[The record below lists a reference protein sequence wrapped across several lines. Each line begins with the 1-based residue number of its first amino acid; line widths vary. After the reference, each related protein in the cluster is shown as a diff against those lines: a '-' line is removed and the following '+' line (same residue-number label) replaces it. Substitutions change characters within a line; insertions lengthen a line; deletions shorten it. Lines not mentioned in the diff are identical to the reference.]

1 MVRTI
6 PGAIFPQGAIPWPD
20 SPPGPL
26 PATAMAPGYTG
37 SMLQL
42 DRITRAYE
50 LGGERAGV
58 FDVSLTVPK
67 GCVAVLAGPS
77 GSGKTTLLQLAGLL
91 DAPDEGEVRLN
102 GEAVSALSEKASCDL
117 RLRHL
122 GFVFQAF
129 NLVPVLSALE
139 NVMLPLQLRGMPEAE
154 ARLRAEAALD
164 RVGLSDRAHHL
175 PGQLSGGQQQR
186 AAIARALAPDP
197 LLVLA
202 DEPTA
207 SLDHAHGGPL
217 MDLMAELAAERGV
230 TFLVASHDPSVI
242 ARAHIVF
249 RLMDGRLVEPL

>member
-1 MVRTI
+1 
-6 PGAIFPQGAIPWPD
+6 
-20 SPPGPL
+20 
-26 PATAMAPGYTG
+26 
-37 SMLQL
+37 MLQL
-42 DRITRAYE
+42 RNLTRAYE

-58 FDVSLTVPK
+58 FGVSLDVPK
-67 GCVAVLAGPS
+67 GCLAVLAGPS

-91 DAPDEGEVRLN
+91 DEPDEGEVRLD
-102 GEAVSALSEKASCDL
+102 GEPVSSLPEKARCDL
-117 RLRHL
+117 RLRRL

-139 NVMLPLQLRGMPEAE
+139 NVMLPLQLQGVAEVE
-154 ARLRAEAALD
+154 ARPRAEAALA
-164 RVGLSDRAHHL
+164 RVGLADRCHHR

-217 MDLMAELAAERGV
+217 MDLMAELALERGV

-242 ARAHIVF
+242 ARAHRVF
-249 RLMDGRLVEPL
+249 RLADGRLVEAS

>member
-1 MVRTI
+1 
-6 PGAIFPQGAIPWPD
+6 
-20 SPPGPL
+20 
-26 PATAMAPGYTG
+26 
-37 SMLQL
+37 MLEL
-42 DRITRAYE
+42 RGITRTYE

-58 FDVSLTVPK
+58 FGVSLEVPA
-67 GCVAVLAGPS
+67 GCLAVIAGPS

-91 DAPDEGEVRLN
+91 DKPDAGTIALDGQEVS
-102 GEAVSALSEKASCDL
+102 GLSERERCHL
-117 RLRHL
+117 RLRRL

-139 NVMLPLQLRGMPEAE
+139 NAMLPLQLQDLPESE
-154 ARLRAEAALD
+154 ARSRAEAALD
-164 RVGLSDRAHHL
+164 RVGLADRRHHR

-186 AAIARALAPDP
+186 VAIARALAPDP

-217 MDLMAELAAERGV
+217 MDLMADLASERGV

-242 ARAHIVF
+242 ARAHRVF
-249 RLMDGRLVEPL
+249 RLMDGRLVEGS

>member
-1 MVRTI
+1 
-6 PGAIFPQGAIPWPD
+6 
-20 SPPGPL
+20 
-26 PATAMAPGYTG
+26 
-37 SMLQL
+37 MLEF
-42 DRITRAYE
+42 RAITRAYE

-58 FDVSLTVPK
+58 FGVSLTVPK
-67 GCVAVLAGPS
+67 GRLAVLAGPS

-91 DAPDEGEVRLN
+91 DTPDEGEVRLA
-102 GEAVSALSEKASCDL
+102 GELVSSLPEKARCDL
-117 RLRHL
+117 RLRRL

-139 NVMLPLQLRGMPEAE
+139 NVMLPLQLQGRTEAE
-154 ARLRAEAALD
+154 ARERAEAALA
-164 RVGLSDRAHHL
+164 RVGLADRRHHH

-186 AAIARALAPDP
+186 TAIARALAPEP

-217 MDLMAELAAERGV
+217 LDLMAELAQERGA

-242 ARAHIVF
+242 ARAHTVF
-249 RLMDGRLVEPL
+249 RLLDGKLVEVG

>member
-1 MVRTI
+1 
-6 PGAIFPQGAIPWPD
+6 
-20 SPPGPL
+20 
-26 PATAMAPGYTG
+26 
-37 SMLQL
+37 MLQFRNL
-42 DRITRAYE
+42 TRAYE

-58 FDVSLTVPK
+58 FGVSLAVPK
-67 GCVAVLAGPS
+67 GCLAVLAGPS

-91 DAPDEGEVRLN
+91 DQPDEGAVLLN
-102 GEAVSALSEKASCDL
+102 GQEVSGLSERERCDL

-139 NVMLPLQLRGMPEAE
+139 NVMLPLHLQGLTETE
-154 ARLRAEAALD
+154 ARRRAGAALD
-164 RVGLSDRAHHL
+164 RVGLADRHHHR

-217 MDLMAELAAERGV
+217 MDLMAELAAERGS
-230 TFLVASHDPSVI
+230 TFLVASHDPAVI
-242 ARAHIVF
+242 ARADHVF
-249 RLMDGRLVEPL
+249 RLADGKLIEEEHR

>member
-1 MVRTI
+1 
-6 PGAIFPQGAIPWPD
+6 
-20 SPPGPL
+20 
-26 PATAMAPGYTG
+26 
-37 SMLQL
+37 MLEL
-42 DRITRAYE
+42 RNLTRAYE

-58 FDVSLTVPK
+58 FAVSLQVPK
-67 GCVAVLAGPS
+67 GCLAVLAGPS

-91 DAPDEGEVRLN
+91 DTPDEGEVLLD
-102 GEAVSALSEKASCDL
+102 GVAVSSLPERTRCDL
-117 RLRHL
+117 RLRRL
-122 GFVFQAF
+122 GFVFQAL

-139 NVMLPLQLRGMPEAE
+139 NVMLPLQLQGVAEAE
-154 ARLRAEAALD
+154 ARRRAEAALD
-164 RVGLSDRAHHL
+164 RVGLADRRHHH

-217 MDLMAELAAERGV
+217 MDLMAELAQERGV

-242 ARAHIVF
+242 SRAHRVF
-249 RLMDGRLVEPL
+249 RLADGRLVEAP

>member
-1 MVRTI
+1 
-6 PGAIFPQGAIPWPD
+6 
-20 SPPGPL
+20 
-26 PATAMAPGYTG
+26 
-37 SMLQL
+37 MLEL
-42 DRITRAYE
+42 RNLTRAYE

-58 FDVSLTVPK
+58 FGVSLDIPK
-67 GCVAVLAGPS
+67 GCLAVLAGPS

-91 DAPDEGEVRLN
+91 DTPDEGEVILD
-102 GEAVSALSEKASCDL
+102 GEAVSGLPEKARCDL
-117 RLRHL
+117 RLKRL

-139 NVMLPLQLRGMPEAE
+139 NVMLPLQLQGVTEEDARG
-154 ARLRAEAALD
+154 RAEAALA
-164 RVGLSDRAHHL
+164 RVGLADRRHHR

-217 MDLMAELAAERGV
+217 MDLMAELASERGV
-230 TFLVASHDPSVI
+230 TFVVASHDPSVI
-242 ARAHIVF
+242 ARAHRVF
-249 RLMDGRLVEPL
+249 RLADGRLVTQD

>member
-1 MVRTI
+1 
-6 PGAIFPQGAIPWPD
+6 
-20 SPPGPL
+20 
-26 PATAMAPGYTG
+26 
-37 SMLQL
+37 MLEL
-42 DRITRAYE
+42 RNLTRAYE
-50 LGGERAGV
+50 LGGERAGI
-58 FDVSLTVPK
+58 FGVSLEVPK
-67 GCVAVLAGPS
+67 GCLAVLAGPS

-91 DAPDEGEVRLN
+91 DAPDEGEVLLD
-102 GEAVSALSEKASCDL
+102 GEAVSGLPETARCDV
-117 RLRHL
+117 RLRRL

-139 NVMLPLQLRGMPEAE
+139 NVMLPLQLQGVSEE
-154 ARLRAEAALD
+154 DARHRAEAALE
-164 RVGLSDRAHHL
+164 RVGLSDRIHHH

-217 MDLMAELAAERGV
+217 MDLLAELAQERGV

-242 ARAHIVF
+242 SRAHRVF
-249 RLMDGRLVEPL
+249 RLADGRLVEDS

>member
-1 MVRTI
+1 
-6 PGAIFPQGAIPWPD
+6 
-20 SPPGPL
+20 
-26 PATAMAPGYTG
+26 
-37 SMLQL
+37 MLEL
-42 DRITRAYE
+42 RYITRAYE

-58 FDVSLTVPK
+58 FNVSLEVPK
-67 GCVAVLAGPS
+67 GCLAVLAGPS

-91 DAPDEGEVRLN
+91 DVPDEGEVRLD
-102 GEAVSALSEKASCDL
+102 GEAVSTLPEKARCDL
-117 RLRHL
+117 RLRKL

-139 NVMLPLQLRGMPEAE
+139 NVMLPLQLQGVTDDE
-154 ARLRAEAALD
+154 ARRRAGSALD
-164 RVGLSDRAHHL
+164 RVGLADRRHHR
-175 PGQLSGGQQQR
+175 PDQLSGGQQQR

-217 MDLMAELAAERGV
+217 MDLMAELAQERGV

-242 ARAHIVF
+242 ARAHRIF
-249 RLMDGRLVEPL
+249 RLRDGKLIGEEVAQ

>member
-1 MVRTI
+1 
-6 PGAIFPQGAIPWPD
+6 
-20 SPPGPL
+20 
-26 PATAMAPGYTG
+26 
-37 SMLQL
+37 MLQL
-42 DRITRAYE
+42 RNLTRVYE

-58 FDVSLTVPK
+58 FDVSLEVPK
-67 GCVAVLAGPS
+67 GCLAVLAGPS

-91 DAPDEGEVRLN
+91 DTPDDGEVRLD
-102 GEAVSALSEKASCDL
+102 GERVSGLPEKARCDL
-117 RLRHL
+117 RLRRL

-139 NVMLPLQLRGMPEAE
+139 NVMLPLQLQGLPEAE
-154 ARLRAEAALD
+154 ARPRAEAALD
-164 RVGLSDRAHHL
+164 RVGLADRRHHR

-217 MDLMAELAAERGV
+217 LDLMAELAAERGA
-230 TFLVASHDPSVI
+230 TFLVASHDPAVI
-242 ARAHIVF
+242 ARAHRVF
-249 RLMDGRLVEPL
+249 RLADGRLVGGMTG

>member
-1 MVRTI
+1 
-6 PGAIFPQGAIPWPD
+6 
-20 SPPGPL
+20 
-26 PATAMAPGYTG
+26 
-37 SMLQL
+37 MLQL

-58 FDVSLTVPK
+58 FEVTLEVPK
-67 GCVAVLAGPS
+67 GCLAVLAGPS

-91 DAPDEGEVRLN
+91 DTPDAGEVRLD
-102 GEAVSALSEKASCDL
+102 GQAVSALPEKARCDL
-117 RLRHL
+117 RLRRL

-139 NVMLPLQLRGMPEAE
+139 NVMLPLQLQGVAEEE
-154 ARLRAEAALD
+154 ARGRASAALD
-164 RVGLSDRAHHL
+164 RVGLADRRHHR

-186 AAIARALAPDP
+186 AAIARALAPEP

-217 MDLMAELAAERGV
+217 LDLMVELAQERGV

-242 ARAHIVF
+242 ARAHRVF
-249 RLMDGRLVEPL
+249 RLADGRLVQQD

>member
-1 MVRTI
+1 
-6 PGAIFPQGAIPWPD
+6 
-20 SPPGPL
+20 
-26 PATAMAPGYTG
+26 
-37 SMLQL
+37 MLQFRNL
-42 DRITRAYE
+42 TRAYE

-58 FDVSLTVPK
+58 FDVSLEVPK
-67 GCVAVLAGPS
+67 GCLAVLAGPS

-91 DAPDEGEVRLN
+91 DQPDEG
-102 GEAVSALSEKASCDL
+102 AVLLDGQQVSSLSERERCDL
-117 RLRHL
+117 RLRRL

-139 NVMLPLQLRGMPEAE
+139 NVMLPLQLQGVAEAE
-154 ARLRAEAALD
+154 AQRRAELALD
-164 RVGLSDRAHHL
+164 RVGLADRRHHH

-217 MDLMAELAAERGV
+217 MDLMAELAAERAV
-230 TFLVASHDPSVI
+230 TFLVASHDPAVI
-242 ARAHIVF
+242 TRAHRVF
-249 RLMDGRLVEPL
+249 RLMDGRLIGEERL

>member
-1 MVRTI
+1 
-6 PGAIFPQGAIPWPD
+6 
-20 SPPGPL
+20 
-26 PATAMAPGYTG
+26 
-37 SMLQL
+37 MLQFRNL
-42 DRITRAYE
+42 TRAYE

-58 FDVSLTVPK
+58 FGVSLEVPK
-67 GCVAVLAGPS
+67 GCLAVLAGPS

-91 DAPDEGEVRLN
+91 DQPDEG
-102 GEAVSALSEKASCDL
+102 AVLLDGQQVSSLSERERCDL
-117 RLRHL
+117 RLRRL

-139 NVMLPLQLRGMPEAE
+139 NVMLPLQLRGVAEAE
-154 ARLRAEAALD
+154 AQRRAELALD
-164 RVGLSDRAHHL
+164 RVGLADRRHHR

-217 MDLMAELAAERGV
+217 MDLMAELAAERAV
-230 TFLVASHDPSVI
+230 TFLVASHDPAVI
-242 ARAHIVF
+242 TRAHRVF
-249 RLMDGRLVEPL
+249 RLMDGRLIGEERL